1 MVAARRMDAVSPKV
15 WTPSEIRKLARRHR
29 DARKLGEA
37 SPIDASEVSPNVATV
52 SEASPPSSD
61 FETTELKGKL
71 SYWNQFEESLGNR
84 VVIAMPAAWDEDE
97 PEMERLCKTLGLDV
111 KEVLV
116 LRNRDPDQ
124 ATFVGPGQLSRIK
137 KAMKQHGASSVVV
150 DAPLRPSQVKNLEKS
165 LKVPV
170 LDREG
175 IILSIFQAH
184 ARTRQAQLQV
194 EIAQLKYLL
203 PRLAGVWMGL
213 SRQRGGKGGLKG
225 RGLGETR
232 LELDRRLVK
241 DRITFLSKKLEDA
254 ERAFE
259 VQSARRASLPRVALV
274 GYTNAGKS
282 TLMKQLTRADVHIED
297 KLFATLDTTVRML
310 VPPTKPQILVSDT
323 VGFVRDLPHNLVA
336 SFKSTLAEAV
346 SSRLLLHVVD
356 VSHPSWMDHF
366 HTTEDVLEEI
376 GAGGVPRILVLNKLD
391 RLQVSVKL
399 RESQC
404 KRLLKDRPEYLFT
417 VPMSALTGE
426 GVDTLRD
433 VILRE
438 CGAEIPDW
446 VAPRIPLE

>member
-1 MVAARRMDAVSPKV
+1 MSPKV

-29 DARKLGEA
+29 DAKKNNDTLVNDLSVEPSVA
-37 SPIDASEVSPNVATV
+37 SVKPADSENFDS
-52 SEASPPSSD
+52 
-61 FETTELKGKL
+61 TELKGKL

-84 VVIAMPAAWDEDE
+84 VVIAMPAEWDEDE
-97 PEMERLCKTLGLDV
+97 PEIERLCKTLGLEV
-111 KEVLV
+111 KEVVV
-116 LRNRDPDQ
+116 LRSRDPDPS
-124 ATFVGPGQLSRIK
+124 TFVGPGQLSRLK
-137 KAMKQHGASSVVV
+137 KALAQHEASSVVV

-165 LKVPV
+165 LKISV

-203 PRLAGVWMGL
+203 PRLSGVWMGL
-213 SRQRGGKGGLKG
+213 SRQRGAKGGLGG

-232 LELDRRLVK
+232 LELDRRVVK
-241 DRITFLSKKLEDA
+241 DRIAFLSNKMDEA
-254 ERAFE
+254 QRSFE

-310 VPPTKPQILVSDT
+310 NPPTKPQILVSDT

-336 SFKSTLAEAV
+336 SFKSTLAESV
-346 SSRLLLHVVD
+346 TSRLLLHVVD
-356 VSHPSWMDHF
+356 ISHPSWMDHF
-366 HTTEDVLEEI
+366 HTTEKVLEEI
-376 GAGGVPRILVLNKLD
+376 GAAKVPRILVLNKLD
-391 RLQVSVKL
+391 ILPVAVRL

-404 KRLLKDRPEYLFT
+404 KRLLKDLPDYIFT
-417 VPMSALTGE
+417 VPLSAVTGD

-433 VILRE
+433 VIVRE
-438 CGAEIPDW
+438 CGATIPDW
-446 VAPRIPLE
+446 INPQFPLPEDS